1 MSDTDTLILAKPKGQ
16 LHTILD
22 NEVVELL
29 RKYGVTVVILWQL
42 LGGGIKTSFEVAVRT
57 VLREELAPLQAEI
70 KKLDARV
77 ALLETKRP

>member
-1 MSDTDTLILAKPKGQ
+1 MCSSDLKPKGQ

>member
-1 MSDTDTLILAKPKGQ
+1 MSDTDTLLLAKPKGQ
-16 LHTILD
+16 LRTALD